1 MEMVSIPLEQY
12 QEFLQMRLELHLIYT
27 KCSEEVAYDTG
38 TYVADLMRILHPDR
52 FPAPPT
58 QRPVMPMK
66 VPEVMPM
73 LNSCDFQG
81 RFAADPELRTTQ
93 TGKQVASFRMAVD
106 RDMVDANGHRPTDWL
121 TFTAWG
127 KTAEFVS
134 KYFRKGSAAV
144 VHSRCQTRQYEDKNG
159 NNRTAIEFVVD
170 NIYFAGPKQDNQQG
184 TVDDGG
190 TNPPPATY
198 RNQQPQPQQ
207 MGFATQ
213 SQRQQWQG
221 AADHPGN
228 VQVSQSFS
236 QGSDDDFSVLDD
248 ADDLPF

>member
-1 MEMVSIPLEQY
+1 
-12 QEFLQMRLELHLIYT
+12 
-27 KCSEEVAYDTG
+27 
-38 TYVADLMRILHPDR
+38 
-52 FPAPPT
+52 
-58 QRPVMPMK
+58 
-66 VPEVMPM
+66 M

-81 RFAADPELRTTQ
+81 RLAADPELRTTQ

-134 KYFRKGSAAV
+134 RYFRKGSAAV
-144 VHSRCQTRQYEDKNG
+144 VHSRCQTR
-159 NNRTAIEFVVD
+159 
-170 NIYFAGPKQDNQQG
+170 QDNQQG

>member
-1 MEMVSIPLEQY
+1 
-12 QEFLQMRLELHLIYT
+12 
-27 KCSEEVAYDTG
+27 
-38 TYVADLMRILHPDR
+38 
-52 FPAPPT
+52 
-58 QRPVMPMK
+58 
-66 VPEVMPM
+66 M
-73 LNSCDFQG
+73 LNNCTFQG

-134 KYFRKGSAAV
+134 RYFRKGSAAV

-184 TVDDGG
+184 AVDDGG

>member
-1 MEMVSIPLEQY
+1 
-12 QEFLQMRLELHLIYT
+12 
-27 KCSEEVAYDTG
+27 
-38 TYVADLMRILHPDR
+38 
-52 FPAPPT
+52 
-58 QRPVMPMK
+58 
-66 VPEVMPM
+66 M
-73 LNSCDFQG
+73 LNSCDFQW

-198 RNQQPQPQQ
+198 RNQKPQPQQ

-213 SQRQQWQG
+213 NQR
-221 AADHPGN
+221 
-228 VQVSQSFS
+228 
-236 QGSDDDFSVLDD
+236 
-248 ADDLPF
+248 

>member
-1 MEMVSIPLEQY
+1 
-12 QEFLQMRLELHLIYT
+12 
-27 KCSEEVAYDTG
+27 
-38 TYVADLMRILHPDR
+38 
-52 FPAPPT
+52 
-58 QRPVMPMK
+58 
-66 VPEVMPM
+66 M
-73 LNSCDFQG
+73 LNSCAFQG
-81 RFAADPELRTTQ
+81 RLAADPELRTTQ
-93 TGKQVASFRMAVD
+93 TGKTVTSFRMAVD
-106 RDMVDANGHRPTDWL
+106 RDMVDANGRRPTDWL

-144 VHSRCQTRQYEDKNG
+144 VHSRCQTRQFEDKNG

-170 NIYFAGPKQDNQQG
+170 NIYFAGPKQENQQL
-184 TVDDGG
+184 
-190 TNPPPATY
+190 
-198 RNQQPQPQQ
+198 QPQQ

-221 AADHPGN
+221 ASDHPGN
-228 VQVSQSFS
+228 VQVSQNFS

>member
-1 MEMVSIPLEQY
+1 
-12 QEFLQMRLELHLIYT
+12 
-27 KCSEEVAYDTG
+27 
-38 TYVADLMRILHPDR
+38 
-52 FPAPPT
+52 
-58 QRPVMPMK
+58 
-66 VPEVMPM
+66 M
-73 LNSCDFQG
+73 LNNCIFQG
-81 RFAADPELRTTQ
+81 RFAADPEMRTTQ
-93 TGKQVASFRMAVD
+93 SGLTVASFRMAVD
-106 RDMVDANGHRPTDWL
+106 RDNVGQDGRRATDWL
-121 TFTAWG
+121 NFVAWR
-127 KTAEFVS
+127 KTAEFVCQ
-134 KYFRKGSAAV
+134 YFRKGSTALV
-144 VHSRCQTRQYEDKNG
+144 ECQCQTRSYEDKNG
-159 NNRTAIEFVVD
+159 QKRTATEFVVQK
-170 NIYFAGPKQDNQQG
+170 IHFCGPKTEQR
-184 TVDDGG
+184 VDDGG